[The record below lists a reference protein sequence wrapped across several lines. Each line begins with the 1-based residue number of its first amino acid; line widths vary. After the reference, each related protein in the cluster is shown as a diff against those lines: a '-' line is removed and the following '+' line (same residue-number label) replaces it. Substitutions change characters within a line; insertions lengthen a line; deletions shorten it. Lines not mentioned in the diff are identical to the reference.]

1 MNIFD
6 KICCFYQA
14 KYARLHPLLHQW
26 HLVAE
31 FYNHVLFSHSSLHNS
46 DIDYFFL
53 NAEAYL
59 PVRKIVYSIKYS
71 QAVTHPSTNLTRCC
85 LT

>member
-1 MNIFD
+1 MNIFET
-6 KICCFYQA
+6 ICCFYQA

-31 FYNHVLFSHSSLHNS
+31 FYNPVLWGGAVTVALHNS

-53 NAEAYL
+53 NAKASPLEKLSTAS
-59 PVRKIVYSIKYS
+59 SIPRRS
-71 QAVTHPSTNLTRCC
+71 PIQVLT
-85 LT
+85 